1 MNEIQKKVTEMLA
14 NKFSTSESEITL
26 QTDIFDDLA
35 ADSLDVVELVSE
47 MEKAYDIVISA
58 EDAESLRTVEDVVK
72 MIESKK
78 QA

>member
-47 MEKAYDIVISA
+47 MEKAYDIVIST

>member
-14 NKFSTSESEITL
+14 NKFSASESDITL
-26 QTDIFDDLA
+26 KTDIFDDLA

-47 MEKAYDIVISA
+47 MEKAYDIVIST

>member
-1 MNEIQKKVTEMLA
+1 MNEIQKKVTEMLS
-14 NKFSTSESEITL
+14 NKFSTSESDITL
-26 QTDIFDDLA
+26 KTDIFDDLA

-47 MEKAYDIVISA
+47 MEKAYDIVIST
-58 EDAESLRTVEDVVK
+58 EEAESLRTVEDVVK